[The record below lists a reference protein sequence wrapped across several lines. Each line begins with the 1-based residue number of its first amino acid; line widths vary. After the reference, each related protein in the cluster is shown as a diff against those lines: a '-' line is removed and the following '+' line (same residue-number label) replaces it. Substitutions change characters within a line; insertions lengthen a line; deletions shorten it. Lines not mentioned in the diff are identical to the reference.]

1 MKDSLLYYRVGPLLY
16 CPANNESIAGSIITG
31 RFGCHYSLALCL
43 EDTIRDD
50 HVPEAEA
57 ALISSIKK
65 IHGAA
70 SLSRF
75 YIPWIFI
82 RVRTPEQIFALLCSL
97 GKAAGLITGFIIPK
111 FSLENADG
119 FIDTVTAVNRS
130 SEQRFYMMPI
140 FESPTIVHLQSR
152 YDILYRLKDKLDSI
166 EEYVL
171 NIRVGGNDL
180 CRYFGL
186 RRHSNESIYG
196 IRPVSDILSDI
207 ITVFGADY
215 VVSGPVWE
223 YYQGDGWESGL
234 KNELN
239 EDRLCGFVRKTVI
252 HPNQIEFVNSAYK
265 VEKKDYED
273 ARAVLN
279 WNPACDS
286 LVSGSSGRERMNEYK
301 THDSWALRTVLLSQA
316 YGIK

>member
-1 MKDSLLYYRVGPLLY
+1 MKNSLLYYRVGPLLY

-31 RFGCHYSLALCL
+31 RFGHHYSLALCL

-50 HVPEAEA
+50 RVPEAEA

-65 IHGAA
+65 IHAA
-70 SLSRF
+70 SSLSLF

-82 RVRTPEQIFALLCSL
+82 RVRTPEQIFALLRCL
-97 GKAAGLITGFIIPK
+97 GKAARLITGFIIPK

-119 FIDTVTAVNRS
+119 FIDAVTAVNQN

-140 FESPTIVHLQSR
+140 FESPAIVQLQSR
-152 YDILYRLKDKLDSI
+152 YDLLYRLKDKLDSI

-171 NIRVGGNDL
+171 NVRVGGNDL

-196 IRPVSDILSDI
+196 IRPVSHILSDI
-207 ITVFGADY
+207 LTVFGADY

-234 KNELN
+234 RNELN
-239 EDRLCGFVRKTVI
+239 EDRLCGFVGKTVI
-252 HPNQIEFVNSAYK
+252 HPNQIEVVNSAYK

-273 ARAVLN
+273 AKAILN
-279 WNPACDS
+279 WNPVCDS
-286 LVSGSSGRERMNEYK
+286 LVSGSTDRGRMNECK
-301 THDSWALRTVLLSQA
+301 KHESRALRTVLLSQA